1 MIFAVLLTHKK
12 YDANLSTTHILHC
25 LWAPPVMK
33 YLFEAQVCRGQA
45 WKRMKNNSN
54 STKSGLLL
62 NVFLRYCGDYSSLQG
77 GGGGFCRNV
86 SCQTNRIK
94 QLTKYGRRV
103 EFSFLPSPILKFKEQ
118 KMTLSD
124 FKWGLLR
131 ILASITPK
139 SWSETYGTWEQKN
152 PCKPR
157 LCDTCKINLFCFH
170 QLLMHVPLRTRSRVA
185 ALMAHCVGAFLNRSN
200 V

>member
-33 YLFEAQVCRGQA
+33 YLFKAQVCRGQA

-62 NVFLRYCGDYSSLQG
+62 NVFLCYCGDYSSLQG

-124 FKWGLLR
+124 FKGFTSHFSINHTKILKWNLWYVGTKKPMQTTLVWHLQNKPVLLSPAADAR
-131 ILASITPK
+131 S
-139 SWSETYGTWEQKN
+139 SEDTLTCSSPHGT
-152 PCKPR
+152 
-157 LCDTCKINLFCFH
+157 LCGGF
-170 QLLMHVPLRTRSRVA
+170 S
-185 ALMAHCVGAFLNRSN
+185 
-200 V
+200 